1 MVPSLP
7 IQAGSSLN
15 CSVGGQAI
23 AVIDSCE
30 TQTQLKGAGRYVKLL
45 ILKWNVEVEEK
56 IKAYS
61 YRNRGEARRIYSKL
75 LNSTENL
82 LLIKLRVKRE
92 NTNVISMK

>member
-1 MVPSLP
+1 MEESKTQDLLFDY
-7 IQAGSSLN
+7 IRSTKEK
-15 CSVGGQAI
+15 AI

-30 TQTQLKGAGRYVKLL
+30 TQTHLKGAGRYVKLL

-61 YRNRGEARRIYSKL
+61 YRNRGEARKIYSKL